1 MNDYFLRE
9 QVKDLKRYQNISY
22 REIAEYIEISP
33 DSFYNWIKGYYSFSF
48 YRSNRLQE
56 VINNLKEK

>member
-1 MNDYFLRE
+1 MNDKYLRE

-22 REIAEYIEISP
+22 REIAEYIEICP

-48 YRSNRLQE
+48 YRSRRLQE
-56 VINNLKEK
+56 VIDNLKEN